1 MAPRVSIITI
11 FLDEERFL
19 AEAIASVKAQTFDDW
34 ELLLVDDGST
44 DRSKTIAR
52 EAVAAEPSRIRYLQH
67 PGGANRGMSASR
79 NRGVAEA
86 KGELI
91 AFIDG
96 DDVWLPEKL
105 AEQVAVLDAE
115 PEAEMVYGRTLI
127 WHSWDPAAV
136 QPDYFYPLGVEPNRL
151 YRPPQLFPVLVRNRA
166 QTPTTL
172 NAVVRRSLVERLGGF
187 VESFTGMFEDQVF
200 FAKVHLAA
208 ATYVDDRT
216 WARYRQHER
225 SCSARSVSA
234 APPNGMTADLRA
246 RKAFLDWLDAYTKSQ
261 RRTGTEI
268 RLPLLRARADYYR
281 DYFRILARFWL
292 GRRLTA
298 SSRP

>member
-19 AEAIASVKAQTFDDW
+19 ADAIASVKAQTFDDW

-44 DRSKTIAR
+44 DRSTTIAR
-52 EAVAAEPSRIRYLQH
+52 EAAAAEPSRIRYLQH
-67 PGGANRGMSASR
+67 PGGVNRGMSASR
-79 NRGVAEA
+79 NRGIAEA
-86 KGELI
+86 RGELV

-105 AEQVAVLDAE
+105 SEQVAVLDAE

-127 WHSWDPAAV
+127 WHSWDPAAA
-136 QPDYFYPLGVEPNRL
+136 QADYFYPLGVEPNRL
-151 YRPPQLFPVLVRNRA
+151 YRPPRLFPVLVRNRA

-172 NAVVRRSLVERLGGF
+172 NAVVRRSLVERVGGF
-187 VESFTGMFEDQVF
+187 VESFADMFEDQVF
-200 FAKVHLAA
+200 FAKIHLAA

-225 SCSARSVSA
+225 SCSARSAVAISSRGVS
-234 APPNGMTADLRA
+234 ADLRA
-246 RKAFLDWLDAYTKSQ
+246 RKAFLDWLDSYAKSQ
-261 RRTGTEI
+261 RRTGAEI
-268 RLPLLRARADYYR
+268 RLPLLLARADYYR
-281 DYFRILARFWL
+281 EYFQRRTRSWL
-292 GRRLTA
+292 GRRLAA
-298 SSRP
+298 SSHP